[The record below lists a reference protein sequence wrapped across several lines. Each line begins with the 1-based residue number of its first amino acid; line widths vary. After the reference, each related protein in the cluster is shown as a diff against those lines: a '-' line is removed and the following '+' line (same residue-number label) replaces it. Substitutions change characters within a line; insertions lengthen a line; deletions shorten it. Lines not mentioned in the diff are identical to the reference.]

1 MQRMPFTPAVH
12 PDAPATGDAWCFVF
26 VEGQLLVPDPE
37 GRSLTPQPWSVFEPM
52 APTRHYLGRLDGVDC
67 WAFSL
72 EQPLAGWK
80 RTPLRAAMM
89 QFGEPLMGVA
99 GRAAQVLEWDR
110 AHRFCGACGTPTEL
124 QRSER
129 SRKCPACGHTAY
141 PRLSPAIMALVW
153 RGPALGR
160 PKPAQPPWGAATTA
174 EGRCGEAHF
183 AQRSEGAEHRPEPRT
198 VSVGA
203 NGYEVLLARSPHYVP
218 GVYSALAGFVEA
230 GESLEQC
237 LHREVAEEVG
247 VQVKNLRYYGS
258 QSWPFPHSLMVAYT
272 AEWVSGEIVMQADEI
287 EDANWYALDALPK
300 IPPRFSI
307 SGHLIRD
314 TVIALGGPEPGATAS
329 PVR

>member
-1 MQRMPFTPAVH
+1 MQCMPFTPAVH
-12 PDAPATGDAWCFVF
+12 PDNPATEDAWCFAF
-26 VEGQLLVPDPE
+26 VEGQLLLIE
-37 GRSLTPQPWSVFEPM
+37 GAEGQALAPQPWSLFEPRQP
-52 APTRHYLGRLDGVDC
+52 ARHYLGQLDGIDC
-67 WAFSL
+67 WAFTLSDV
-72 EQPLAGWK
+72 PAGF
-80 RTPLRAAMM
+80 RRAPLRAAMM
-89 QFGEPLMGVA
+89 GFGEPLMGIA

-110 AHRFCGACGTPTEL
+110 AHRYCGACGGPTEL
-124 QRSER
+124 QLRER
-129 SRKCPACGHTAY
+129 ARKCPACGHTAY
-141 PRLSPAIMALVW
+141 PRLSPAIMVLVW
-153 RGPALGR
+153 RTVGAGPPQADCA
-160 PKPAQPPWGAATTA
+160 PSGAANA
-174 EGRCGEAHF
+174 
-183 AQRSEGAEHRPEPRT
+183 

-203 NGYEVLLARSPHYVP
+203 NRGEVLLARSPHYVP

-247 VQVKNLRYYGS
+247 VQVKDLRYYGS

-272 AEWVSGEIVMQADEI
+272 AQWVSGEIVKQVDEI

-314 TVIALGGPEPGATAS
+314 TVVAMGGPEPGSFAS